1 MKQEIYIGKSG
12 GGTVDFDI
20 ELAPYLTDVISQVES
35 VLQPDK
41 PVREG
46 DKPFFDTE
54 AIRKDLSGKEGVI
67 VKKLVNPTPNRLSG
81 SLSFE
86 SVNKLLQNV
95 KEDSPGSRMIRYET
109 KGNRSVLR
117 VDINRNTVIPLLDE
131 NPAFNNPLV
140 ENFGPATTEGLSDK
154 DYLDMMEFALG
165 TESRKGIQESVLTL
179 TVRVE
184 GRILEQKGGRLLD
197 SSTVVYRVPLLSIL
211 MLNQSLE
218 YSITYE

>member
-1 MKQEIYIGKSG
+1 MKQDIYIDRSG
-12 GGTVDFDI
+12 TGTVDFNI
-20 ELAPYLTDVISQVES
+20 ELAPYLTDVISQVET

-41 PVREG
+41 PARDA
-46 DKPFFDTE
+46 DKSFFDIE
-54 AIRKDLSGKEGVI
+54 EIRKDLDGKEGVT

-81 SLSFE
+81 TLSFE
-86 SVNKLLQNV
+86 SINKLLQNV
-95 KEDSPGSRMIRYET
+95 KEDSPGSRMIRYEA
-109 KGNRSVLR
+109 KGNRSVLK
-117 VDINRNTVIPLLDE
+117 VEINRNTVLPLLEE

-165 TESRKGIQESVLTL
+165 TESRKGIQESALNL

-197 SSTVVYRVPLLSIL
+197 PSTVAYRIPLLSVL
-211 MLNQSLE
+211 MLKEPLE
-218 YSITYE
+218 YSIIYE